1 LLIVPLDQAKPGM
14 TLAMT
19 VTHPEHPEQDLLR
32 RGFVLDQ
39 AVISRM
45 QFLGIGC
52 IFVDYPGLD
61 DLDKF
66 LAPNLSAERQTL
78 YSKVKTTFTECQ
90 RAASPTVDFNDYYS
104 STRDFIT
111 TLLSN
116 GRNPIYLDELSTSMG
131 GDGVRH
137 SMAVAHL
144 ALVMGIK
151 LERYLIDQ
159 RHRLTTAQAR
169 EVVNLGVAGMLHD
182 LGKTKLPQILQQT
195 HTLCPPVDDEFRLEW
210 ETHTRLGYAMIRD
223 DVEATAAAAVL
234 HHHQHFDGSG
244 FPKRDM
250 GGGVKMSQDGI
261 RIHVFAR
268 ILQAADLYDRLTIAS
283 DGKTRRSNIEILH
296 LIRTQYSGRVDP
308 QIASVLPT
316 VVPPFPPGSRVTLSD
331 ERRAVVTAIDPE
343 DPYRPTVRIV
353 GADNWTLT
361 SETIPLMTTPS
372 ISVAEA
378 SGVKISELIPLRAVI
393 KAAGATRA
401 TTAA

>member
-1 LLIVPLDQAKPGM
+1 LLIVPLDEATPGM

-39 AVISRM
+39 AVIQRM
-45 QFLGIGC
+45 GTLGIGC
-52 IFVDYPGLD
+52 LFVDYPGLD

-66 LAPNLSAERQTL
+66 LAPNLSPERQAL
-78 YSKVKTTFTECQ
+78 YSKVKSTFTDCQ
-90 RAASPTVDFNDYYS
+90 RAASPTVDFADYYS

-111 TLLSN
+111 TLLN
-116 GRNPIYLDELSTSMG
+116 GGRNPIYLDELSTSLG

-182 LGKTKLPQILQQT
+182 LGKTKLPVILQRT
-195 HTLCPPVDDEFRLEW
+195 HALCPPVDDDFRLDW
-210 ETHTRLGYAMIRD
+210 EMHTRLGYEMIRD
-223 DVEATAAAAVL
+223 EVEPTAAAAVL
-234 HHHQHFDGSG
+234 HHHQHFDGTG
-244 FPKRDM
+244 FPQRDM
-250 GGGVKMSQDGI
+250 GGGVKCTQEGT

-268 ILQAADLYDRLTIAS
+268 ILQAADLYDRLTVAE
-283 DGKTRRSNIEILH
+283 DGKRRRGNIEILH
-296 LIRTQYSGRVDP
+296 LIRTRYAGRVDP
-308 QIASVLPT
+308 QIAAVLPT

-331 ERRAVVTAIDPE
+331 HRKAVVTAIDPE
-343 DPYRPTVRIV
+343 DAYRPTVRIV
-353 GADNWTLT
+353 GRDNWTLT
-361 SETIPLMTTPS
+361 GETIPLVTAAGLS
-372 ISVAEA
+372 IAEA
-378 SGVKISELIPLRAVI
+378 GGVSVSEMIPHRLVPKSHSARAAN
-393 KAAGATRA
+393 AA
-401 TTAA
+401 

>member
-1 LLIVPLDQAKPGM
+1 MLIVPLDEAKAGM

-39 AVISRM
+39 PVISRM
-45 QFLGIGC
+45 HMLGIGC

-66 LAPNLSAERQTL
+66 LAPNLSAERQAL
-78 YSKVKTTFTECQ
+78 YSKVKSTFTQCQ
-90 RAASPTVDFNDYYS
+90 QAASPTVDFGDYYS

-116 GRNPIYLDELSTSMG
+116 GRNPIYLDELSTSLG
-131 GDGVRH
+131 NDGVRH

-182 LGKTKLPQILQQT
+182 LGKSSLPPSLQK
-195 HTLCPPVDDEFRLEW
+195 HNALCPPEEEEPRAQW
-210 ETHTRLGYAMIRD
+210 EMHTRLGYAMIRD
-223 DVEATAAAAVL
+223 EVEATAAAAVL

-244 FPKRDM
+244 FPRRDVGNGLM
-250 GGGVKMSQDGI
+250 LGSDGC
-261 RIHVFAR
+261 RIHVFSR
-268 ILQAADLYDRLTIAS
+268 ILQAADLYDRLTLS
-283 DGKTRRSNIEILH
+283 DDGKSRRSNIEILH
-296 LIRTQYSGRVDP
+296 LMRTRYPGRVDP
-308 QIASVLPT
+308 QIMQVLPT
-316 VVPPFPPGSRVTLSD
+316 VVPPFPPGSRVILSD
-331 ERRAVVTAIDPE
+331 GQRAVVTAIDPE
-343 DPYRPTVRIV
+343 DPFRPTVRTFC
-353 GADNWTLT
+353 ADNR
-361 SETIPLMTTPS
+361 TISNQAIVLMNAPEL
-372 ISVAEA
+372 SVARA
-378 SGVKISELIPLRAVI
+378 NGVEVAEMIPRRPTCKTA
-393 KAAGATRA
+393 ATRA
-401 TTAA
+401 CSAA